1 MRFVGYY
8 NIVNDYIKLFIIV
21 CEKLSPCPRAQNHG
35 RLIFLRKIFVFG
47 LRFSLYCLGYLNRF

>member
-21 CEKLSPCPRAQNHG
+21 CEKLSPCLRSQMPWITGNF
-35 RLIFLRKIFVFG
+35 LIIPYFKPF
-47 LRFSLYCLGYLNRF
+47 FSLYCLGYLDRF